1 MALKSD
7 LLKPDYIDRYGGD
20 TRKLEK
26 PRLENPLF
34 KTYKNDMSSRVM
46 EASTGDDYS
55 PDKLIQRIEIAREM
69 GDDDL
74 VQELLS
80 DLYRLYGL
88 YNQGGLA
95 SLPGY
100 APGGPVGS
108 DLFGANMPSH
118 RADPENYFK
127 SIKKIG
133 EVTKK
138 KFLKKDGSIDI
149 KKFNR
154 FAIKQGADPLDKS
167 PKGILRFTKWM
178 NSYLPK
184 GLKYEPVMID
194 KPGPG
199 AGTKVFTAESTIRQQ
214 PGTVGAGLNKE
225 IYDKGQKLNRTALKK
240 FPNSKTARLKYIVD
254 GLYKTFN
261 RYENVTKT
269 FLKNFVKGRGFLSIT
284 PMGVATSLAMEM
296 MEDPDYMKAV
306 GFGESEPMVLK
317 GGGMADIYDM
327 TKPLKKYE
335 HGGFEDRMSML
346 RKAMTDTE
354 ATRRADMET
363 GDPERERRSTY
374 GTVMEEEIRFVAEK
388 IASEQGKYTKEN
400 INSIMRQLMALVPS
414 LEQTMGERT
423 KYAVPKGLDALKE
436 KASIMMGLKS
446 DPMLRRDVGFERVR

>member
-1 MALKSD
+1 M
-7 LLKPDYIDRYGGD
+7 PGD
-20 TRKLEK
+20 TR
-26 PRLENPLF
+26 PRE
-34 KTYKNDMSSRVM
+34 
-46 EASTGDDYS
+46 
-55 PDKLIQRIEIAREM
+55 LITLLKIAIEE
-69 GDDDL
+69 GNDDL
-74 VQELLS
+74 AAEIRS
-80 DLYRLYGL
+80 DLYREYGL
-88 YNQGGLA
+88 EMNKGGLA

-138 KFLKKDGSIDI
+138 KFLKPDGSIDI

-261 RYENVTKT
+261 RYEGVTKK

-306 GFGESEPMVLK
+306 GFGESEPLTYK
-317 GGGMADIYDM
+317 GGGMADINDM
-327 TKPLKKYE
+327 TRPLKSYA
-335 HGGFEDRMSML
+335 HGGSHEETIPSKHQFSPDDMNAIKEMLKSEML
-346 RKAMTDTE
+346 RQNSSDINTD
-354 ATRRADMET
+354 
-363 GDPERERRSTY
+363 
-374 GTVMEEEIRFVAEK
+374 K
-388 IASEQGKYTKEN
+388 IAYQFLAEMGYKATEENLKGIQDAITMEIFNAQDELKQENTSDLGKLAGTARDKYQTFKE
-400 INSIMRQLMALVPS
+400 SDDKMRLIGNKLGLGS
-414 LEQTMGERT
+414 LW
-423 KYAVPKGLDALKE
+423 P
-436 KASIMMGLKS
+436 
-446 DPMLRRDVGFERVR
+446 

>member
-1 MALKSD
+1 M
-7 LLKPDYIDRYGGD
+7 PGD
-20 TRKLEK
+20 TR
-26 PRLENPLF
+26 PRE
-34 KTYKNDMSSRVM
+34 
-46 EASTGDDYS
+46 
-55 PDKLIQRIEIAREM
+55 LITLLKIAIEE
-69 GDDDL
+69 GNDDL
-74 VQELLS
+74 ADEIRS
-80 DLYRLYGL
+80 DLYREYGL
-88 YNQGGLA
+88 EMNKGGLA

-261 RYENVTKT
+261 RYEGVTKK

-296 MEDPDYMKAV
+296 MEDPDYMNAV
-306 GFGESEPMVLK
+306 GFGESEPLTYK

-327 TKPLKKYE
+327 TKPLGYAN
-335 HGGFEDRMSML
+335 GGFEDRMSML
-346 RKAMTDTE
+346 KKAMTDTE
-354 ATRRADMET
+354 TQRRADMAT
-363 GDPERERRSTY
+363 GDPEMERTNTF
-374 GTVMEEEIRFVAEK
+374 GTITEDNILDVAMT
-388 IASEQGKYTKEN
+388 IARQQRDTSEEN
-400 INSIMRQLMALVPS
+400 INLIINQLMALSPS
-414 LEQTMGERT
+414 MEQTIRKELT
-423 KYAVPKGLDALKE
+423 PVSTKGLKYLFDKMN
-436 KASIMMGLKS
+436 IMAGKKS
-446 DPMLRRDVGFERVR
+446 DPMLRRDVGFERVE

>member
-1 MALKSD
+1 M
-7 LLKPDYIDRYGGD
+7 PGD
-20 TRKLEK
+20 TRPKE
-26 PRLENPLF
+26 
-34 KTYKNDMSSRVM
+34 
-46 EASTGDDYS
+46 
-55 PDKLIQRIEIAREM
+55 LITLLKIAIEE
-69 GDDDL
+69 GNDDL
-74 VQELLS
+74 ADEIRS
-80 DLYRLYGL
+80 DLYREYGL
-88 YNQGGLA
+88 EMNKGGLA

-261 RYENVTKT
+261 RYEGVTKK

-296 MEDPDYMKAV
+296 MEDPDYMNAV
-306 GFGESEPMVLK
+306 GFGESEPLTYK

-327 TKPLKKYE
+327 TKPLGYRN
-335 HGGFEDRMSML
+335 GGETIPSKHQFSSNDMNVIKEMLKSEML
-346 RKAMTDTE
+346 RQNSPDINTDKIAYQFMAEMNYKPTE
-354 ATRRADMET
+354 ENLKGIQDVIIMGMFNAQDELKQENTSDLGKLA
-363 GDPERERRSTY
+363 
-374 GTVMEEEIRFVAEK
+374 GTVQDKYQTFMESDDKMKLIGSK
-388 IASEQGKYTKEN
+388 LG
-400 INSIMRQLMALVPS
+400 LGS
-414 LEQTMGERT
+414 LW
-423 KYAVPKGLDALKE
+423 P
-436 KASIMMGLKS
+436 
-446 DPMLRRDVGFERVR
+446 